1 VSAPLDSTV
10 IPCSD
15 AKNLPSIVPVT
26 TRPWHDQISLQI
38 HSFRSIA
45 NPKSLVF
52 LRIQARDLAKAEAE
66 EQVVVLDAVVEVEV
80 NLAGVIQSEVMMITS
95 TFGS

>member
-1 VSAPLDSTV
+1 LDSTV

-15 AKNLPSIVPVT
+15 AKNLPAIVPVT

-52 LRIQARDLAKAEAE
+52 LRIQARDLAKAEE
-66 EQVVVLDAVVEVEV
+66 EVVVLDAVVEV
-80 NLAGVIQSEVMMITS
+80 NLAGVIQSEVMMINS